1 MVNNFLFS
9 KFDEETLQGIS
20 TETSKIKDDF
30 NDYKK
35 VVVKKPWGY

>member
-1 MVNNFLFS
+1 MINKFIFS
-9 KFDEETLQGIS
+9 KFDEETRLGIP